1 MISHI
6 RGLSSKARLR
16 EFILSESGET
26 NAQKAA
32 QVGAILAT
40 SALATLL
47 MSVETAR
54 AGCDPTCVQCNDDA
68 DCTWTSP
75 GPGPFCRTRF
85 CFETCDCVKACTW
98 SQENSCI
105 PDDS

>member
-47 MSVETAR
+47 INVGTAK
-54 AGCDPTCVQCNDDA
+54 AVVGDPNCVTCSFDEDCND
-68 DCTWTSP
+68 P
-75 GPGPFCRTRF
+75 LGIEIHCRRRW
-85 CFETCDCVKACTW
+85 CDFPVVGVVCASACTAATDHY
-98 SQENSCI
+98 C
-105 PDDS
+105 P